1 MKWGKLSKTRRET
14 DRETKGKRI
23 TLSFGRPI
31 LAAAVATLVRD

>member
-1 MKWGKLSKTRRET
+1 MIQQRLRENT
-14 DRETKGKRI
+14 GETETKTKGNET